1 MNLQLDQ
8 IKNPIKKTAL
18 EDQSSKAVISVYSP
32 YLKPESKPCIEINPR
47 HGVSVINLVSSI
59 Q

>member
-1 MNLQLDQ
+1 VNLQLVL
-8 IKNPIKKTAL
+8 IKNQKKKTAL
-18 EDQSSKAVISVYSP
+18 EVQSSKAVIFVYSP
-32 YLKPESKPCIEINPR
+32 YSKPESKPGIEINPR